1 MSLHFEPMVL
11 ASRLNSWIRKS
22 SFRPVAP
29 PLASISRSWPM
40 WLRRRT
46 VSSSTATL
54 SAKMAAS
61 VRMRAGSSWV
71 LASTSF
77 IRASSLARYSAT
89 VWGERFSTSDTL
101 SSMAAARDRMSS
113 FIRSPSRV
121 RIWSKSARARSRTEQ
136 MSFAICSTSSSAF
149 SDNRTSGKRDSRET
163 EISSDSPYSSASCF
177 RAA

>member
-1 MSLHFEPMVL
+1 MVL
-11 ASRLNSWIRKS
+11 ASRLNSWIKKS

-29 PLASISRSWPM
+29 PLSSISRSWPM

-71 LASTSF
+71 LDSTSV
-77 IRASSLARYSAT
+77 IRASSLVRYSAT
-89 VWGERFSTSDTL
+89 VWGERSSTRATL
-101 SSMAAARDRMSS
+101 SSMVLARLSTSS
-113 FIRSPSRV
+113 FSRWPSRL
-121 RIWSKSARARSRTEQ
+121 RIWSKSARARSSTEQ

-149 SDNRTSGKRDSRET
+149 SASSTSGKRDSRDT
-163 EISSDSPYSSASCF
+163 EMSPSKS
-177 RAA
+177 